1 MMLYL
6 LSITPMRKLP
16 GSSLSIKGQTLIG
29 ILVAMAIFSI
39 LAHAIF
45 LIVGSSYQLVSYNR
59 ARITARHLAQEKIEL
74 IRNLPY
80 DNAGTSGGIPGG
92 PLLQEEN
99 IVRNKLN
106 FLIKTTIIYYDD
118 PFDYTAPSDLLPTDY
133 KRIRVEISWGGIA
146 PSRNNPVVMIS
157 DIAPRG
163 VETTAGGGTLSIVVF
178 NANGDPVPQADVLI
192 AASSATPA
200 VNLSLKTADNGRII
214 LPGAPACFSCYEITV
229 TKPLYST
236 DRTYSTSEVTNPNK
250 PHQTVIES
258 ELTEISFSID
268 KVSTLNISS
277 HYDRENN
284 FSPFPNFTFQ
294 LKGDKTIG
302 TDSDSNPVY
311 KFDQTLITNASGD
324 LTLENMEWDSYRILL
339 PEASLYVI
347 SGTNPLQPISL
358 LADTTL
364 NFSFALAN
372 QTTNTLLL
380 TFLDTSDNPIA
391 SATAILSNGGF
402 EQSKF
407 SGEVPDPDFGQ
418 AFFSGLAEQTYT
430 LEATKSGFID
440 FNGSIPVSG
449 QTEEEITLT
458 P

>member
-1 MMLYL
+1 M
-6 LSITPMRKLP
+6 
-16 GSSLSIKGQTLIG
+16 
-29 ILVAMAIFSI
+29 
-39 LAHAIF
+39 
-45 LIVGSSYQLVSYNR
+45 
-59 ARITARHLAQEKIEL
+59 
-74 IRNLPY
+74 
-80 DNAGTSGGIPGG
+80 
-92 PLLQEEN
+92 
-99 IVRNKLN
+99 
-106 FLIKTTIIYYDD
+106 
-118 PFDYTAPSDLLPTDY
+118 
-133 KRIRVEISWGGIA
+133 
-146 PSRNNPVVMIS
+146 
-157 DIAPRG
+157 
-163 VETTAGGGTLSIVVF
+163 
-178 NANGDPVPQADVLI
+178 
-192 AASSATPA
+192 
-200 VNLSLKTADNGRII
+200 
-214 LPGAPACFSCYEITV
+214 
-229 TKPLYST
+229 
-236 DRTYSTSEVTNPNK
+236 
-250 PHQTVIES
+250 
-258 ELTEISFSID
+258 
-268 KVSTLNISS
+268 STLNISS